1 MNRRKFL
8 NSAATAGL
16 AAGTPAAAAPA
27 KNAIFEL
34 VYIRMRNGNQIQRT
48 SDFLSK
54 SLMPAMQRAGAGPMG
69 FFGAVI
75 GEQSPFALAVISFPS
90 LAAVGETR
98 EKMAADSEF
107 QKAADAYSSA

>member
-16 AAGTPAAAAPA
+16 ATGAAAAAPPPS
-27 KNAIFEL
+27 KNAILEL
-34 VYIRMRNGNQIQRT
+34 MYFRMRNGNQVQRT
-48 SDFLSK
+48 SDFLGK
-54 SLMPAMQRAGAGPMG
+54 SLMPALERAGAGPMG

-90 LAAVGETR
+90 LAAIGEAR
-98 EKMAADSEF
+98 EKMGSDREF
-107 QKAADAYSSA
+107 EKA